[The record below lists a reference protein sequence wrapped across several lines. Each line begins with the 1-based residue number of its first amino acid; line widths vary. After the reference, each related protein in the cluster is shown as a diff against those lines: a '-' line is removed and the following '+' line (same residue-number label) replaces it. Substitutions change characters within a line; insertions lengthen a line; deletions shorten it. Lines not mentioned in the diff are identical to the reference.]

1 MRRLFILSN
10 RLPLTVTHEKNE
22 VSVRPSSGGLVSAI
36 SSYLNQ
42 SDTGSQMIFSERIW
56 VGIPGCSSQVW
67 DKAREKTGD
76 TDFDFIPV
84 FLNQKVY
91 DNYYNGLSN
100 SVLWPLFHY
109 FPSYADYNS
118 NYFEAYKT
126 ANQAFVDTLV
136 PVLNEE
142 DILWIHDYHLLS
154 LAGKIREHFPR
165 ITIGFFL
172 HIPFP
177 SYEVFRL
184 MPTKWQEELLKGM
197 LGADLIGFHTI
208 DYAAHFLETI
218 QMVMGLES
226 ERHIVTHNNRL
237 IKIDV
242 FPISID
248 YNKYHHAWDRPEVR
262 SKRTEYQKQFEGK
275 RIIFSVDRLDYTKG
289 VYSRLKAYERFL
301 KKYPSYH
308 GNVVF
313 IMVIVPSRDTIKK
326 YADRKREIDEYI
338 GDINSRI
345 GNITWKPVIYQYSH
359 LEFDDLLALYTACDL
374 ALITPLRD
382 GMNLVAKEFVTSR
395 KDLKGVLVLSEMAG
409 AARELSDALTINPN
423 DLEGT
428 ADKIREGLEMPV
440 EQQSIRLSQ
449 MQKRISQYDIIEW
462 AGDFMSQLS
471 AIKTRQQEFEFRF
484 LNHDAIEDLIIKYQ
498 GAEKKLLLLDY
509 DGTLVSFSSAPEK
522 AAPESS
528 VLRILEKLAADST
541 NEVYIISGRDSYSLE
556 KWLGHLPINIVAEH
570 GAKIK
575 IAGKGWKTSIVFLSD
590 ENWKQS
596 VKKVMEQ
603 YQLRCAH
610 SFIEVKDYSI
620 AWHFRNS
627 DQEQAKVR
635 SAELF
640 TELNAYT
647 NDFNIQIFKGNKVIE
662 VRIKGI
668 DKGFVVKEILK
679 KNQYDFILACGDD
692 YTDEDMF
699 KALSKCKEAFT
710 IKIGYEASFAQYNLY
725 TPQMTISLLE
735 MLSRAAAGREENF
748 KLKEKIN

>member
-1 MRRLFILSN
+1 MRRLYILSN

-36 SSYLNQ
+36 SSYLNHSGTARQ
-42 SDTGSQMIFSERIW
+42 AAFSVRVW
-56 VGIPGCSSQVW
+56 VGIPGCTPQVW
-67 DKAREKTGD
+67 EEAKEKTGE

-109 FPSYADYNS
+109 FPSYADYNA
-118 NYFEAYKT
+118 NYFDAYIT
-126 ANQAFVDTLV
+126 ANQAFVDALV

-142 DILWIHDYHLLS
+142 DILWIHDYHLLP
-154 LAGKIREHFPR
+154 LAGKIRAHFPK

-184 MPTKWQEELLKGM
+184 MPGKWQEALLKGM

-208 DYAAHFLETI
+208 DYAAHFLETL

-226 ERHIVTHNNRL
+226 ERHIVTYNNRL

-242 FPISID
+242 FPISIE
-248 YNKYHHAWDRPEVR
+248 YNKYHHAWDKPEVVA
-262 SKRTEYQKQFEGK
+262 KRTEYKKQFEGK
-275 RIIFSVDRLDYTKG
+275 SIIFSVDRLDYTKG
-289 VYSRLKAYERFL
+289 VYSRLKAYERFI
-301 KKYPSYH
+301 KKFPAYK

-326 YADRKREIDEYI
+326 YADRKREIDEFI
-338 GDINSRI
+338 GDMNSRI
-345 GNITWKPVIYQYSH
+345 GNISWKPVIYQYSH

-423 DLEGT
+423 DIEGT
-428 ADKIREGLEMPV
+428 ADKIKEGIEMPL

-449 MQKRISQYDIIEW
+449 MQKRISQYDIIAW
-462 AGDFMSQLS
+462 AGDFMNQLS
-471 AIKTRQQEFEFRF
+471 EIKIRQQEFEFRF
-484 LNHDAIEDLIIKYQ
+484 LNHDAIEDLIVKYKCA
-498 GAEKKLLLLDY
+498 GKKLLLLDY
-509 DGTLVSFSSAPEK
+509 DGTLVPFSSAPEK
-522 AAPESS
+522 AEPDPS
-528 VLRILEKLAADST
+528 VINTLKKLAEDRS

-556 KWLGHLPINIVAEH
+556 RWLGHLPINIVAEH

-575 IAGKGWKTSIVFLSD
+575 SAGKGWKTSIVFLSD
-590 ENWKQS
+590 ENWKQT
-596 VKKVMEQ
+596 VNEVMEK

-620 AWHFRNS
+620 AWHFRNA

-635 SAELF
+635 AAELF
-640 TELNAYT
+640 TELSAYT

-668 DKGFVVKEILK
+668 DKGFVVKELLK
-679 KNQYDFILACGDD
+679 KKNYDFILACGDD

-699 KALSKCKEAFT
+699 KALSKCSEAFT
-710 IKIGYEASFAQYNLY
+710 IKIGYEASYAQYNLY
-725 TPQMTISLLE
+725 TPQMTMSLLE
-735 MLSRAAAGREENF
+735 MLGRSTAGKEENF
-748 KLKEKIN
+748 KLEEKIN

>member
-10 RLPLTVTHEKNE
+10 RLPLTITNDKDEI
-22 VSVRPSSGGLVSAI
+22 SVRTSSGGLVSAI
-36 SSYLNQ
+36 SSYLQQ
-42 SDTGSQMIFSERIW
+42 SSSGHDSFDKKYW
-56 VGIPGCSSQVW
+56 VGIPGCTTPVW
-67 DKAREKTGD
+67 EAAQEKIEEN
-76 TDFDFIPV
+76 DFDYIPV
-84 FLNQKVY
+84 FLNQRVY
-91 DNYYNGLSN
+91 DHYYNGLSN

-109 FPSYADYNS
+109 FPSYADYNA
-118 NYFEAYKT
+118 NYFEAYKN
-126 ANQAFVDTLV
+126 ANQAFVDALI
-136 PVLNEE
+136 PILNED
-142 DILWIHDYHLLS
+142 DILWIHDYHLLP
-154 LAGKIREHFPR
+154 LAGKIRQHFPK

-184 MPTKWQEELLKGM
+184 MPGKWQEEFLKGM

-218 QMVMGLES
+218 QMVLGLES
-226 ERHIVTHNNRL
+226 ERHIVTYKNRL

-248 YNKYHHAWDRPEVR
+248 FNKYHHAWDKPEVA
-262 SKRTEYQKQFEGK
+262 SKRIEYKKQFEGK
-275 RIIFSVDRLDYTKG
+275 KIIFSVDRLDYTKG

-301 KKYPSYH
+301 KKYPSYK

-313 IMVIVPSRDTIKK
+313 VMVIVPSRDTIKK
-326 YADRKREIDEYI
+326 YAERKREIDEII
-338 GDINSRI
+338 GDMNSRI
-345 GNITWKPVIYQYSH
+345 GNISWKPVIYQYTH
-359 LEFDDLLALYTACDL
+359 LEFDDLLALYTSCDL

-395 KDLKGVLVLSEMAG
+395 KDLQGVLVLSEMAG

-428 ADKIREGLEMPV
+428 ADKIKEGLEMNP
-440 EQQSIRLSQ
+440 EQQSIRLTQ
-449 MQKRISQYDIIEW
+449 MQKRISQYDIVEW
-462 AGDFMSQLS
+462 AGDFMGQLKE
-471 AIKTRQQEFEFRF
+471 IKTKQQEFDFRF
-484 LNHDAIEDLIIKYQ
+484 LNHDAIEDLILQYRRSQ
-498 GAEKKLLLLDY
+498 KKLLLLDY
-509 DGTLVSFSSAPEK
+509 DGTLVPFSSVPEK
-522 AAPESS
+522 AEPDP
-528 VLRILEKLAADST
+528 LLLKILGQLAKDKG

-570 GAKIK
+570 GAKMK
-575 IAGKGWKTSIVFLSD
+575 CAGKAWKTSILFLSD

-596 VKKVMEQ
+596 VKKVMEK

-635 SAELF
+635 AAELF
-640 TELNAYT
+640 TELSDYT

-679 KNQYDFILACGDD
+679 KNTYDFILACGDD

-699 KALSKCKEAFT
+699 KALLKSKEAFT
-710 IKIGYEASFAQYNLY
+710 IKIGYEASYAQYNLY
-725 TPQMTISLLE
+725 TPQMTQSLLE
-735 MLSRAAAGREENF
+735 MLSRTVS
-748 KLKEKIN
+748 EKKKALSMQKK